1 MCTLNVIFIS
11 DAYKIIYMN
20 IHKSGGN
27 KILFFYF
34 LSLLPNTIVTSVKLI
49 LLDVFLH
56 QCISSHHDKQ
66 FFHVSI
72 LYKYGWFQLFYFRK
86 IFKTVANALMY

>member
-27 KILFFYF
+27 KIFFFYF

-49 LLDVFLH
+49 LLDVFCTSASH
-56 QCISSHHDKQ
+56 PIMTSNFFMCQFYINMDGFSYFISGKSSKQ
-66 FFHVSI
+66 WQM
-72 LYKYGWFQLFYFRK
+72 L
-86 IFKTVANALMY
+86 